1 MALSDRT
8 TGVESARKALQM
20 LLFFDETRPRAT
32 IAELAR
38 SLGVPLSSAYR
49 QAALLRE
56 LGLIEDDG
64 NGAYHVTGRVL
75 PIARAADA
83 VGGLA
88 FVARPLLVDLVKA
101 TGETALLMRLFG
113 DACLA
118 LDVVESPNPI
128 RLTGASGRTLPL
140 LAGAPAKLLLAAL
153 PASVRNA
160 HLDRATQG
168 DAAFAA
174 RRTAFETELATIRK
188 QGWAASYGEIDPGLC
203 AFAAPITQRDAV
215 TAALMLGAPQR
226 RLTAK
231 RRAFLLSMV
240 KHFAGEIS
248 KKLDAPAAILKSS
261 HPRLGREPRF
271 RKNAGEQQR

>member
-8 TGVESARKALQM
+8 AGVESARKVLQM

-38 SLGVPLSSAYR
+38 ALDLPLSSAYR

-64 NGAYHVTGRVL
+64 HGAYHVTGRVL

-88 FVARPLLVDLVKA
+88 FIARPMLNDLVKA

-153 PASVRNA
+153 PASVRET
-160 HLDRATQG
+160 HLRRAAQG
-168 DAAFAA
+168 NPAFAA
-174 RRTAFETELATIRK
+174 RRAAFEAELATIRK
-188 QGWAASYGEIDPGLC
+188 QGWAVSFGEVDPGLC
-203 AFAAPITQRDAV
+203 AFAAPVTQRGSV
-215 TAALMLGAPQR
+215 IAALMLGAPQR

-231 RRAFLLSMV
+231 RRGYLLAMV

-248 KKLDAPAAILKSS
+248 KALDAQASETGLPSRGARRK
-261 HPRLGREPRF
+261 RL
-271 RKNAGEQQR
+271 RKHAGEQQR